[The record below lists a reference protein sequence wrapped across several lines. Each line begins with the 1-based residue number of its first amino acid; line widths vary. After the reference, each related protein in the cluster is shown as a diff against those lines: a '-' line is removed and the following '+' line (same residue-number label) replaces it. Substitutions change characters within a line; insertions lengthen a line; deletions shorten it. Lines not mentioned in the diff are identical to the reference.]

1 VNRRLRIA
9 AVALGLSPLW
19 GCGQKGALYLPD
31 RAPQSV
37 KAPAATPA
45 PAEDPARRKTPTTPD
60 PATTQ

>member
-9 AVALGLSPLW
+9 AVALGLVPLL

-31 RAPQSV
+31 RTPEAV
-37 KAPAATPA
+37 KPPPAASA
-45 PAEDPARRKTPTTPD
+45 PAEDPARRKTPTPPD